1 LTNEPLV
8 SVIIPSKNSSTTIK
22 KCLESIKN
30 QTYDSIETI
39 VVDNNSDD
47 TTIEIAKKYADK
59 VFNIGPERST
69 QVNYGVEMA
78 NGKYIYRIDSDF
90 ELEPTVIYEAVKA
103 AETNNFAAVLIHN
116 TSDPS
121 PGYWARVRKF
131 ERDMYEEGTVAV
143 AVRFIRRDIYLSVG
157 GYDSTMV
164 AGEDYDLHNRI
175 VDKYQIGIINAK
187 ELHLRE
193 YTSLVGIAKKNY
205 YYGKTVGPFLRKNKS
220 RGLKQF
226 SPFRK
231 VYLKHYK
238 KFISHP
244 TLSTGF
250 VIYQI
255 VRYGA
260 GFIGI
265 IVHILRFSN

>member
-1 LTNEPLV
+1 MANEPLV
-8 SVIIPSKNSSTTIK
+8 SVIIPSKNSSTTIE
-22 KCLESIKN
+22 KCLESIRH

-47 TTIEIAKKYADK
+47 TTREIAKKYTDK

-78 NGKYIYRIDSDF
+78 SGKYIYRIDSDF
-90 ELEPTVIYEAVKA
+90 ELEPTVIYEAVNA
-103 AETNNFAAVLIHN
+103 AESNNFGAVLIHN

-121 PGYWARVRKF
+121 TGYWGRVRKF

-143 AVRFIRRDIYLSVG
+143 AVRFIRRDAYLSVG
-157 GYDSTMV
+157 GYDAKMV

-175 VDKYQIGIINAK
+175 ADKYQIGIINAK

-193 YTSLVGIAKKNY
+193 YTSLMGIAKKNY
-205 YYGKTVGPFLRKNKS
+205 YYGKTVAPFLKKNKS

-231 VYLKHYK
+231 VYLQHYK

-244 TLSTGF
+244 ELSVGF

-260 GFIGI
+260 GFVGI
-265 IVHILRFSN
+265 IVNIVRFRN